1 MQTTPMQTTSERATR
16 VAELLMCAPSAY
28 DLLYEINAWMHL
40 SDKPDK
46 SLAWK
51 QWEQLYQTLTER
63 VGIPVRLIEQ
73 ASEAPDM
80 VFTANAGLPLPGK
93 QIVLSRF
100 RHPERQ
106 VEEPY
111 FEHWFRAQGYTVHY
125 MPPNCAFEGEGDA
138 FLIDDIIVAGYLKRT
153 DICAHRYLSQLTGK
167 QVLSLELVDDRWYH
181 LDTCFLPLG
190 GRLVAY
196 YPEAF
201 DWYARRVIEQHF
213 ETIPVSPEE
222 ALQVLPATRWS
233 IGKQVVMPS
242 GCPILRFYLE
252 ERGYTV
258 YEVPMS
264 EFIKSGGACKCLVL
278 YLLEP
283 YTNHHA
289 TVR

>member
-80 VFTANAGLPLPGK
+80 VFTANAGLPLPDK

-111 FEHWFRAQGYTVHY
+111 FEHWFRAQGYTIHY
-125 MPPNCAFEGEGDA
+125 LPPNCAFEGEGDA
-138 FLIDDIIVAGYLKRT
+138 FLIDDVIVAGYLKRT

-222 ALQVLPATRWS
+222 ALKFACNSVVV
-233 IGKQVVMPS
+233 GKQVVMPS

-258 YEVPMS
+258 YEAPMS

-278 YLLEP
+278 YLLES
-283 YTNHHA
+283 
-289 TVR
+289 

>member
-1 MQTTPMQTTSERATR
+1 MQPMTEPAAQAQR
-16 VAELLMCAPSAY
+16 VAQLLMCAPSAY

-40 SDKPDK
+40 SQRPDK
-46 SLAWK
+46 RLAWK
-51 QWEQLYQTLTER
+51 QWEQLYQTLTEK
-63 VGIPVRLIEQ
+63 VGIPVVLIEQ

-80 VFTANAGLPLPGK
+80 VFTANAGLPLPGRR
-93 QIVLSRF
+93 VVPSRF

-111 FEHWFRAQGYTVHY
+111 FEQWFCEHGYEVIR
-125 MPPNCAFEGEGDA
+125 MPPDCAFEGEGDA
-138 FLIDDIIVAGYLKRT
+138 FLIDHLIVAGYRKRT
-153 DICAHRYLSQLTGK
+153 DICAHRYLSQITGLET
-167 QVLSLELVDDRWYH
+167 LSLELVDDRWYH

-213 ETIPVSPEE
+213 ETIPVTPEE
-222 ALQVLPATRWS
+222 ALRFACNSVVV
-233 IGKQVVMPS
+233 GKHVVMPA
-242 GCPILRFYLE
+242 GCPILRFHLE

-283 YTNHHA
+283 
-289 TVR
+289 V

>member
-46 SLAWK
+46 TLAWK

-111 FEHWFRAQGYTVHY
+111 FEHW
-125 MPPNCAFEGEGDA
+125 
-138 FLIDDIIVAGYLKRT
+138 
-153 DICAHRYLSQLTGK
+153 
-167 QVLSLELVDDRWYH
+167 
-181 LDTCFLPLG
+181 
-190 GRLVAY
+190 
-196 YPEAF
+196 
-201 DWYARRVIEQHF
+201 YARRVK
-213 ETIPVSPEE
+213 
-222 ALQVLPATRWS
+222 
-233 IGKQVVMPS
+233 IGRAHV
-242 GCPILRFYLE
+242 
-252 ERGYTV
+252 
-258 YEVPMS
+258 
-264 EFIKSGGACKCLVL
+264 
-278 YLLEP
+278 
-283 YTNHHA
+283 
-289 TVR
+289 

>member
-1 MQTTPMQTTSERATR
+1 MQTMPTNAKPTTR
-16 VAELLMCAPSAY
+16 VVQLLMCAPSAY

-46 SLAWK
+46 RQAWK
-51 QWEQLYQTLTER
+51 QWEQLYQTLTEQ
-63 VGIPVRLIEQ
+63 VGIPVALIEQ

-80 VFTANAGLPLPGK
+80 VFTANAGLPLPGR

-111 FEHWFRAQGYTVHY
+111 FEQWFRQQGYQIHL
-125 MPPNCAFEGEGDA
+125 MPSNCAFEGEGDA
-138 FLIDDIIVAGYLKRT
+138 FLIEDTIVAGYRKRT
-153 DICAHRYLSQLTGK
+153 DICAHRYLSELTGLPT
-167 QVLSLELVDDRWYH
+167 LSLELVDDRWYH

-196 YPEAF
+196 YPDAF

-213 ETIPVSPEE
+213 ETIPVTPEE
-222 ALQVLPATRWS
+222 ALKFACNSVV
-233 IGKQVVMPS
+233 IGKHVVMPA
-242 GCPILRFYLE
+242 GCPVLRFYLE
-252 ERGYTV
+252 EHGYTV

-264 EFIKSGGACKCLVL
+264 EFIKSGGACA
-278 YLLEP
+278 P
-283 YTNHHA
+283 DQP
-289 TVR
+289 

>member
-1 MQTTPMQTTSERATR
+1 MQTTPMHSTSEQRTTR
-16 VAELLMCAPSAY
+16 LKELLMCAPSAY
-28 DLLYEINAWMHL
+28 DLIYEINAWMHP
-40 SDKPDK
+40 SDRPDK
-46 SLAWK
+46 QLAWK
-51 QWEQLYQTLTER
+51 QWELLYRTLTEQI
-63 VGIPVRLIEQ
+63 GIPVRLIEQ

-80 VFTANAGLPLPGK
+80 VFTANAGLPLPCK

-111 FEHWFRAQGYTVHY
+111 FEQWFREQGYTVHL
-125 MPPNCAFEGEGDA
+125 MPHDCAFEGEGDA
-138 FLIDDIIVAGYLKRT
+138 FVIDGLIVAGYLKRT
-153 DICAHRYLSQLTGK
+153 DIGAHRYLSRLTGWE
-167 QVLSLELVDDRWYH
+167 VLSLELVDDRWYH

-190 GRLVAY
+190 ERLVAY

-222 ALQVLPATRWS
+222 ALKFACNSVV
-233 IGKQVVMPS
+233 IGKNVVMPA

-278 YLLEP
+278 YLPED
-283 YTNHHA
+283 
-289 TVR
+289 

>member
-1 MQTTPMQTTSERATR
+1 MQPMTEPAAQAQR
-16 VAELLMCAPSAY
+16 VVQLLMCAPSAY

-40 SDKPDK
+40 SQRPDK
-46 SLAWK
+46 RLAWK
-51 QWEQLYQTLTER
+51 QWEQLYQTLTEK
-63 VGIPVRLIEQ
+63 VGIPVALIEQ

-80 VFTANAGLPLPGK
+80 VFTANAGLPLPGRRV
-93 QIVLSRF
+93 VLSRF

-106 VEEPY
+106 VEEPH
-111 FEHWFRAQGYTVHY
+111 FERWFCEHGYEVIH
-125 MPPNCAFEGEGDA
+125 MPPDCAFEGEGDA
-138 FLIDDIIVAGYLKRT
+138 FLIDHLIVAGYRKRT
-153 DICAHRYLSQLTGK
+153 DICAHRYLSRITGLET
-167 QVLSLELVDDRWYH
+167 LSLELVDDRWYH

-213 ETIPVSPEE
+213 ETIPVTPEE
-222 ALQVLPATRWS
+222 ALRFACNSVVV
-233 IGKQVVMPS
+233 GKQVVMPA
-242 GCPILRFYLE
+242 GCPILRFHLE

-258 YEVPMS
+258 YEIPMS

-283 YTNHHA
+283 
-289 TVR
+289 V